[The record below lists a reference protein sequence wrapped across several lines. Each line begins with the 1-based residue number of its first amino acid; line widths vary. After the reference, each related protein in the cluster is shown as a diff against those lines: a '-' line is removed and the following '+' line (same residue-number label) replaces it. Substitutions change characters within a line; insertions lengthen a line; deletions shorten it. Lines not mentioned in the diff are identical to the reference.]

1 MGNLFRNLWACSVL
15 TLTMCT
21 VLAAQDTGPSDAISL
36 DSKSVTIDR
45 QTNLIEWGMPEFTQG
60 DTHIRADR
68 ALATSDDFEQRGELR
83 FIGHV
88 RITLE
93 AGKLEA
99 DSAVF
104 TFDHGQLLHGKL
116 EGSPVSLTGIE
127 ASTKN
132 PIRGEATAFEYDKA
146 ERTLRMAGNAR
157 VIRTNNQ
164 GSYEIRGC
172 DLIYN
177 FEAESVRSGSTDCP
191 EPFRFRK
198 LAPTDQQQPATP
210 DSPQ

>member
-1 MGNLFRNLWACSVL
+1 
-15 TLTMCT
+15 MCT
-21 VLAAQDTGPSDAISL
+21 VLAAQDAGSSDALSL

-45 QTNLIEWGMPEFTQG
+45 QTNLIEWGFPEFTQG
-60 DTHIRADR
+60 DIHIRADR

-83 FIGHV
+83 FVGHV
-88 RITLE
+88 QIMLD
-93 AGKLEA
+93 AAMLEA

-116 EGSPVSLTGIE
+116 EGSPVSLTGVE
-127 ASTKN
+127 VSTNN
-132 PIRGEATAFEYDKA
+132 PIRGEAAAFEYDRA
-146 ERTLRMAGNAR
+146 ARTLQMAGNAR

-177 FEAESVRSGSTDCP
+177 FDAESVRSGNTDCA

-198 LAPTDQQQPATP
+198 LAPADQQPATP

>member
-1 MGNLFRNLWACSVL
+1 MGNLLRNVWACSGL
-15 TLTMCT
+15 ALTMCT
-21 VLAAQDTGPSDAISL
+21 VLAAQDTGSSDALSL
-36 DSKSVTIDR
+36 ESKSVTIDR
-45 QTNLIEWGMPEFTQG
+45 QTNLIEWGFPEFTQG
-60 DTHIRADR
+60 DIHIRADR
-68 ALATSDDFEQRGELR
+68 ALATSDDFEQRGDLR
-83 FIGHV
+83 FVGHV

-93 AGKLEA
+93 AAMLEA

-104 TFDHGQLLHGKL
+104 TFDNGQLLHGKL
-116 EGSPVSLTGIE
+116 EGSPVSLTGVE

-146 ERTLRMAGNAR
+146 ERTLRMEGNAR

-177 FEAESVRSGSTDCP
+177 LEAESVRSGSTDCP

-198 LAPTDQQQPATP
+198 LPPPTDQPAPADSQQ
-210 DSPQ
+210 